1 MFKIYKK
8 VPNDYGNEIIGK
20 KTTANPLT
28 ASRIFWEYRQD
39 ESLIGKTAAL
49 VVSLD
54 SKELVYHKFNLPEGC
69 AQFVGLDDDLPS
81 PLLPRSKAND
91 PHNNADRQLKKRLEI
106 KLSGDEITQYER
118 VLAKFGQGKPKYG
131 ARQLLVDLM
140 KFHDE

>member
-8 VPNDYGNEIIGK
+8 VPNEHGNEIIGK

-39 ESLIGKTAAL
+39 PALEGETAAL
-49 VVSLD
+49 VVSFN
-54 SKELVYHKFNLPEGC
+54 SKELVYHKYNLSAGYS
-69 AQFVGLDDDLPS
+69 QFIGLDDELPS
-81 PLLPRSKAND
+81 PLLSRNNAVD

-118 VLAKFGQGKPKYG
+118 ALAKFGQGKPKYG

-140 KFHDE
+140 RLHDE